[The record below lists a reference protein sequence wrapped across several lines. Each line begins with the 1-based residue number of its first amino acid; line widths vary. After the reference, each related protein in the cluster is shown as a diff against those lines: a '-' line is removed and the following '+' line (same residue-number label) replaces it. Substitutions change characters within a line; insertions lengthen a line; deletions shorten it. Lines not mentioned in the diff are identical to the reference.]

1 MIILSN
7 IISFLLLAYLAHSF
21 LSPKYN
27 KTKSLLIFVLF
38 FIPLVFITIEL
49 KYLFILFLYF
59 IVYFLL
65 YKESFIQKALI
76 IIPFYIIQIS
86 FEFLIFHIQT
96 FFNYE
101 IILAALFILFF
112 ISIYIYILKNLKR
125 LYSLKYI
132 KFIFIFPILTI
143 LWFGDIDCSY
153 FLSTSTTDLFDLLSI
168 PVLNLLLFIITLLT
182 TNYISL
188 KKQKELFNSKYEL
201 LQQHYDYNFKFLHD
215 LLHTCNQL
223 NIQFDNQNYENAK
236 EILNQLTQTTYKE
249 FNAIYSQSLVLNYVI
264 NNHLQTLIDNNIN
277 IKTDIESNSFNN
289 LDYQLQLQLFDY
301 LLTLTI
307 QSCLSC
313 QNDNKIIILKSK
325 SETNYLLLKVVFSS
339 TTINE
344 KKITN
349 HLEKILNAN
358 FYTVTIKD
366 IDDCN
371 TSLLIVLK
379 RVDN

>member
-7 IISFLLLAYLAHSF
+7 IISFLLLTYLTNSF

-358 FYTVTIKD
+358 SYTVTIKD

>member
-153 FLSTSTTDLFDLLSI
+153 FLSTSTSDLFDLLSI

-236 EILNQLTQTTYKE
+236 EILSQLTQTTYKE

-264 NNHLQTLIDNNIN
+264 NSHLNTFIENNIDIKTTVETPLNHLD
-277 IKTDIESNSFNN
+277 
-289 LDYQLQLQLFDY
+289 LQIQFQLFEY
-301 LLTLTI
+301 LLNFSI
-307 QSCLSC
+307 DSCLKSD
-313 QNDNKIIILKSK
+313 QKNKMIIIKSKEQSNHLFLKITLPYVAIKKNIIEYSLNKIFFNISYILSIKQID
-325 SETNYLLLKVVFSS
+325 TNY
-339 TTINE
+339 I
-344 KKITN
+344 
-349 HLEKILNAN
+349 
-358 FYTVTIKD
+358 
-366 IDDCN
+366 
-371 TSLLIVLK
+371 SLLITF
-379 RVDN
+379 NI

>member
-168 PVLNLLLFIITLLT
+168 PVLNLLIFIITLLT

-215 LLHTCNQL
+215 LLHICNQL

-358 FYTVTIKD
+358 SYTVTIKD

>member
-7 IISFLLLAYLAHSF
+7 IISFLLLAYLVHSF

-38 FIPLVFITIEL
+38 FIPLVFITIES
-49 KYLFILFLYF
+49 KYIFILFLYF

-86 FEFLIFHIQT
+86 FEFLVFHIQT

-101 IILAALFILFF
+101 IILAALFILLF

-168 PVLNLLLFIITLLT
+168 PVLNLLLFIIMLLT
-182 TNYISL
+182 TNSISL

-264 NNHLQTLIDNNIN
+264 NSHLNTFIENNIDIKTTVETPLNHLDLQIQFQLFEYLLNFS
-277 IKTDIESNSFNN
+277 IESCLKSDQKNKMIIIKSKEQANHLFLKITLPYVANKKN
-289 LDYQLQLQLFDY
+289 IIEYSLNKILFDISY
-301 LLTLTI
+301 I
-307 QSCLSC
+307 LSIK
-313 QNDNKIIILKSK
+313 QID
-325 SETNYLLLKVVFSS
+325 TNY
-339 TTINE
+339 I
-344 KKITN
+344 
-349 HLEKILNAN
+349 
-358 FYTVTIKD
+358 
-366 IDDCN
+366 
-371 TSLLIVLK
+371 SLLITF
-379 RVDN
+379 NI

>member
-153 FLSTSTTDLFDLLSI
+153 FLSTSTSDLFDLLSI

-236 EILNQLTQTTYKE
+236 EILSQLTQTTYKE

-264 NNHLQTLIDNNIN
+264 NSHLNTFIENNIDIKTTVETPLNHLDLQIQFQLFEYLLNFS
-277 IKTDIESNSFNN
+277 IESCLKSDQKNKMIIIKSKEQANH
-289 LDYQLQLQLFDY
+289 LF
-301 LLTLTI
+301 LKITLPYVAI
-307 QSCLSC
+307 KKNIIEYSL
-313 QNDNKIIILKSK
+313 NKILFNISYILSIKQID
-325 SETNYLLLKVVFSS
+325 TNY
-339 TTINE
+339 I
-344 KKITN
+344 
-349 HLEKILNAN
+349 
-358 FYTVTIKD
+358 
-366 IDDCN
+366 
-371 TSLLIVLK
+371 SLLITF
-379 RVDN
+379 NI

>member
-27 KTKSLLIFVLF
+27 KSKSLLIFVLL
-38 FIPLVFITIEL
+38 FILLVFITIEL

-59 IVYFLL
+59 IAYFLL
-65 YKESFIQKALI
+65 YKGSFIQKALI

-264 NNHLQTLIDNNIN
+264 NSHLNTFIENNIDIKTTVETPLNHLDLQIQFQLFEYLLNFS
-277 IKTDIESNSFNN
+277 IESCLKSDQKNKMIIIKSKEQANHLFLKITLPYVAIKKNIIEYSLN
-289 LDYQLQLQLFDY
+289 KILFDISY
-301 LLTLTI
+301 I
-307 QSCLSC
+307 LSIK
-313 QNDNKIIILKSK
+313 QID
-325 SETNYLLLKVVFSS
+325 TNY
-339 TTINE
+339 I
-344 KKITN
+344 
-349 HLEKILNAN
+349 
-358 FYTVTIKD
+358 
-366 IDDCN
+366 
-371 TSLLIVLK
+371 SLLITF
-379 RVDN
+379 NI

>member
-7 IISFLLLAYLAHSF
+7 IISFLLLAYLANSF

-358 FYTVTIKD
+358 SYTVTIKD

>member
-1 MIILSN
+1 M
-7 IISFLLLAYLAHSF
+7 
-21 LSPKYN
+21 
-27 KTKSLLIFVLF
+27 LIFVLF
-38 FIPLVFITIEL
+38 FIPLIFITIES
-49 KYLFILFLYF
+49 KYIFILFLYF
-59 IVYFLL
+59 IVCFLL
-65 YKESFIQKALI
+65 YKGSFIQKTLI

-86 FEFLIFHIQT
+86 LELLIFHIQT

-264 NNHLQTLIDNNIN
+264 NNHLNTLLENNID
-277 IKTDIESNSFNN
+277 IKTTVETTFNY
-289 LDYQLQLQLFDY
+289 LDLYTQFELFDY
-301 LLTLTI
+301 LLNLAI
-307 QSCLSC
+307 KACLIN
-313 QNDNKIIILKSK
+313 QNKIIIIKAK
-325 SETNYLLLKVVFSS
+325 
-339 TTINE
+339 E
-344 KKITN
+344 KNNSVLFKITLPYIVIKKDLLYHDLN
-349 HLEKILNAN
+349 KILSHITYELN
-358 FYTVTIKD
+358 IKE
-366 IDDCN
+366 IDSN
-371 TSLLIVLK
+371 YISLLIIF
-379 RVDN
+379 NI

>member
-27 KTKSLLIFVLF
+27 KSKSLLIFVLF

-59 IVYFLL
+59 IAYFLL

-264 NNHLQTLIDNNIN
+264 NNHLNTFIENNID
-277 IKTDIESNSFNN
+277 IKTTVETPLNHLNLQIQFQLFEYLLNFSIESCLKSDQKNRMIIIKSKEQANHLFLKITLPYVAIKKNIIEYSLN
-289 LDYQLQLQLFDY
+289 KILFDISY
-301 LLTLTI
+301 I
-307 QSCLSC
+307 LSIK
-313 QNDNKIIILKSK
+313 QID
-325 SETNYLLLKVVFSS
+325 TNY
-339 TTINE
+339 I
-344 KKITN
+344 
-349 HLEKILNAN
+349 
-358 FYTVTIKD
+358 
-366 IDDCN
+366 
-371 TSLLIVLK
+371 SLLITF
-379 RVDN
+379 NI

>member
-7 IISFLLLAYLAHSF
+7 IISFLLLTYLTNSF

-38 FIPLVFITIEL
+38 FIPLIFITIES
-49 KYLFILFLYF
+49 KYIFILFLYF
-59 IVYFLL
+59 IVCFLL
-65 YKESFIQKALI
+65 YKGSFIQKTLI

-86 FEFLIFHIQT
+86 LELLIFHIQT

-358 FYTVTIKD
+358 SYTVTIKD

>member
-27 KTKSLLIFVLF
+27 KLKSLLIFVLF

-264 NNHLQTLIDNNIN
+264 NSHLNTFIENNIDIKTTVETPLNHLDLQIQFQLFEYLLNFS
-277 IKTDIESNSFNN
+277 IESCLKSDQKNKMIIIKSKEQANHLFLKITLPYVAIKKNIIEYSLN
-289 LDYQLQLQLFDY
+289 KILFDISY
-301 LLTLTI
+301 I
-307 QSCLSC
+307 LSIK
-313 QNDNKIIILKSK
+313 QID
-325 SETNYLLLKVVFSS
+325 TNY
-339 TTINE
+339 I
-344 KKITN
+344 
-349 HLEKILNAN
+349 
-358 FYTVTIKD
+358 
-366 IDDCN
+366 
-371 TSLLIVLK
+371 SLLITF
-379 RVDN
+379 NI

>member
-215 LLHTCNQL
+215 LLHTCSQL

-358 FYTVTIKD
+358 SYTVTIKD

>member
-27 KTKSLLIFVLF
+27 KSKSLLIFVLF

-264 NNHLQTLIDNNIN
+264 NNHLNTFIENNID
-277 IKTDIESNSFNN
+277 IKTTVETPLNHLDLQIQFQLFEYLLNFSIESCLKSDQKNKMIIIKSKGQANHLFLKITLPYVAIKKNIIEYSLN
-289 LDYQLQLQLFDY
+289 KILFDISY
-301 LLTLTI
+301 I
-307 QSCLSC
+307 LSIK
-313 QNDNKIIILKSK
+313 QID
-325 SETNYLLLKVVFSS
+325 TNY
-339 TTINE
+339 I
-344 KKITN
+344 
-349 HLEKILNAN
+349 
-358 FYTVTIKD
+358 
-366 IDDCN
+366 
-371 TSLLIVLK
+371 SLLITF
-379 RVDN
+379 NI

>member
-153 FLSTSTTDLFDLLSI
+153 FLSTSTTNLFDLLSI
-168 PVLNLLLFIITLLT
+168 PVLNLLLFIITLHT

-358 FYTVTIKD
+358 SYTVTIKD

>member
-112 ISIYIYILKNLKR
+112 ISIYILKNLKR

-358 FYTVTIKD
+358 SYTVTIKD

>member
-1 MIILSN
+1 MIVLSN

-38 FIPLVFITIEL
+38 FIPLVFITIES
-49 KYLFILFLYF
+49 KYIFILFLYF

-86 FEFLIFHIQT
+86 FELLIFHIQT

-101 IILAALFILFF
+101 IIIATLFILFF
-112 ISIYIYILKNLKR
+112 ISIYIYILKYLKR
-125 LYSLKYI
+125 LCSLKYI
-132 KFIFIFPILTI
+132 KFTFIFLILTI
-143 LWFGDIDCSY
+143 LWFGDIDGSY
-153 FLSTSTTDLFDLLSI
+153 FLSNSTTDLFDLLSI

-182 TNYISL
+182 TNYLSL

-223 NIQFDNQNYENAK
+223 NIQFDHQNYEDAK

-264 NNHLQTLIDNNIN
+264 NNHLQTLIENNIN
-277 IKTDIESNSFNN
+277 IKTDIENDSFNN

-313 QNDNKIIILKSK
+313 QNDNKIIMFKSK

-358 FYTVTIKD
+358 SYTVTFKEV
-366 IDDCN
+366 DDCN

-379 RVDN
+379 RVSN

>member
-27 KTKSLLIFVLF
+27 KSKSLLIFVLL
-38 FIPLVFITIEL
+38 FILLVFITIEL

-59 IVYFLL
+59 IAYFLL
-65 YKESFIQKALI
+65 YKGSFIQKALI

-236 EILNQLTQTTYKE
+236 EILSQLTQTTYKE

-264 NNHLQTLIDNNIN
+264 NSHLNTFIENNIDIKTTVETPLNHLDLQIQFQLFEYLLNFS
-277 IKTDIESNSFNN
+277 IESCLKSDQKNKMIIIKSKEQSNH
-289 LDYQLQLQLFDY
+289 LF
-301 LLTLTI
+301 LKITLPYVAI
-307 QSCLSC
+307 KKNIIEYSL
-313 QNDNKIIILKSK
+313 NKIFFNISYILSIKQID
-325 SETNYLLLKVVFSS
+325 TNY
-339 TTINE
+339 I
-344 KKITN
+344 
-349 HLEKILNAN
+349 
-358 FYTVTIKD
+358 
-366 IDDCN
+366 
-371 TSLLIVLK
+371 SLLITF
-379 RVDN
+379 NI

>member
-313 QNDNKIIILKSK
+313 QNDNKIIIFKSK

-358 FYTVTIKD
+358 SYTVTIKD

>member
-249 FNAIYSQSLVLNYVI
+249 FNAIYSQSLILNYVI

-358 FYTVTIKD
+358 SYTVTIKD

>member
-7 IISFLLLAYLAHSF
+7 IISFLLLAYLVHSF

-38 FIPLVFITIEL
+38 FIPLVFITIES
-49 KYLFILFLYF
+49 KYIFILFLYF

-96 FFNYE
+96 FINYE
-101 IILAALFILFF
+101 IILAALFILLF

-153 FLSTSTTDLFDLLSI
+153 FLFTSTTDLFDLLSI

-264 NNHLQTLIDNNIN
+264 NSHLNTLIENNIN
-277 IKTDIESNSFNN
+277 IKTTVETPLNHLDLQIQFQLFEYLLNFSIESCLKSDQKNKMIIIKSKEQANHLFLKITLPYVAIKKNIIEYSLN
-289 LDYQLQLQLFDY
+289 KILFDISY
-301 LLTLTI
+301 I
-307 QSCLSC
+307 LSIK
-313 QNDNKIIILKSK
+313 QID
-325 SETNYLLLKVVFSS
+325 TNY
-339 TTINE
+339 I
-344 KKITN
+344 
-349 HLEKILNAN
+349 
-358 FYTVTIKD
+358 
-366 IDDCN
+366 
-371 TSLLIVLK
+371 SLLITF
-379 RVDN
+379 NI

>member
-76 IIPFYIIQIS
+76 IKPCYIIQIS

-264 NNHLQTLIDNNIN
+264 NSHLNTFIENNIDIKTTVETPLNHLDLQIQFQLFEYLLNFS
-277 IKTDIESNSFNN
+277 IESCLKSDQKNKMIIIKSKEQSNH
-289 LDYQLQLQLFDY
+289 LF
-301 LLTLTI
+301 LKITLPYVAI
-307 QSCLSC
+307 KKNIIEYSL
-313 QNDNKIIILKSK
+313 NKILFNISYILSIKQID
-325 SETNYLLLKVVFSS
+325 TNY
-339 TTINE
+339 I
-344 KKITN
+344 
-349 HLEKILNAN
+349 
-358 FYTVTIKD
+358 
-366 IDDCN
+366 
-371 TSLLIVLK
+371 SLLITF
-379 RVDN
+379 NI

>member
-215 LLHTCNQL
+215 LLHTCSQL
-223 NIQFDNQNYENAK
+223 NIQFDNQNYENTK

-358 FYTVTIKD
+358 SYTVTIKD

>member
-7 IISFLLLAYLAHSF
+7 IISFLLLAYLVHSF

-38 FIPLVFITIEL
+38 FIPLVFITIES
-49 KYLFILFLYF
+49 KYIFILFLYF

-101 IILAALFILFF
+101 IILAALFILLF

-153 FLSTSTTDLFDLLSI
+153 FLFTSTTDLFDLLSI

-264 NNHLQTLIDNNIN
+264 NSHLNTLIENNIN
-277 IKTDIESNSFNN
+277 IKTTVETPLNHLDLQIQFQLFEYLLNFSIESCLKSDQKNKMIIIKSKEQANHLFLKITLPYVAIKKNIIEYSLN
-289 LDYQLQLQLFDY
+289 KILFDISY
-301 LLTLTI
+301 I
-307 QSCLSC
+307 LSIK
-313 QNDNKIIILKSK
+313 QID
-325 SETNYLLLKVVFSS
+325 TNY
-339 TTINE
+339 I
-344 KKITN
+344 
-349 HLEKILNAN
+349 
-358 FYTVTIKD
+358 
-366 IDDCN
+366 
-371 TSLLIVLK
+371 SLLITF
-379 RVDN
+379 NI

>member
-38 FIPLVFITIEL
+38 FIPLVFITIES
-49 KYLFILFLYF
+49 KYIFILFLYF

-101 IILAALFILFF
+101 IILAALFILLF

-168 PVLNLLLFIITLLT
+168 PVLNLLLFIIMLLT

-264 NNHLQTLIDNNIN
+264 NSHLNTFIENNIDIKTTVETPLNHLDLQIQFQLFEYLLNFS
-277 IKTDIESNSFNN
+277 IESCLKSDQKNKMIIIKSKEQANHLFLKITLPYVAIKKNIIEYSLN
-289 LDYQLQLQLFDY
+289 KILFDISY
-301 LLTLTI
+301 I
-307 QSCLSC
+307 LSIK
-313 QNDNKIIILKSK
+313 QID
-325 SETNYLLLKVVFSS
+325 TNY
-339 TTINE
+339 I
-344 KKITN
+344 
-349 HLEKILNAN
+349 
-358 FYTVTIKD
+358 
-366 IDDCN
+366 
-371 TSLLIVLK
+371 SLLITF
-379 RVDN
+379 NI

>member
-7 IISFLLLAYLAHSF
+7 IISFLLLTYLTNSF

-38 FIPLVFITIEL
+38 FIPLIFITIESE
-49 KYLFILFLYF
+49 YIFILFLYF
-59 IVYFLL
+59 IVCFLL
-65 YKESFIQKALI
+65 YKGSFIQKTLI

-86 FEFLIFHIQT
+86 LELLIFHIQT

-264 NNHLQTLIDNNIN
+264 NNHLNTLLENNID
-277 IKTDIESNSFNN
+277 IKTTVETTFNY
-289 LDYQLQLQLFDY
+289 LDLYTQFELFDY
-301 LLTLTI
+301 LLNLAI
-307 QSCLSC
+307 KACLIN
-313 QNDNKIIILKSK
+313 QNKIIIIKAK
-325 SETNYLLLKVVFSS
+325 
-339 TTINE
+339 E
-344 KKITN
+344 KNNSVLFKITLPYIVIKKDLLYHDLN
-349 HLEKILNAN
+349 KILSHITYELN
-358 FYTVTIKD
+358 IKE
-366 IDDCN
+366 IDSN
-371 TSLLIVLK
+371 YISLLIIF
-379 RVDN
+379 NI

>member
-143 LWFGDIDCSY
+143 LLFGDIDCSY

-215 LLHTCNQL
+215 LLHTCSQL

-358 FYTVTIKD
+358 SYTVTIKD

>member
-1 MIILSN
+1 MIILPN

-215 LLHTCNQL
+215 LLHRCNQL

-264 NNHLQTLIDNNIN
+264 NSHLNTFIENNIDIKTTVETPLNHLDLQIQFQLFEYLLNFS
-277 IKTDIESNSFNN
+277 IESCLKSDQKNKMIIIKSKEQANHLFLKITLPYVAIKKNIIEYSLN
-289 LDYQLQLQLFDY
+289 KILFDISY
-301 LLTLTI
+301 I
-307 QSCLSC
+307 LSIK
-313 QNDNKIIILKSK
+313 QID
-325 SETNYLLLKVVFSS
+325 TNY
-339 TTINE
+339 I
-344 KKITN
+344 
-349 HLEKILNAN
+349 
-358 FYTVTIKD
+358 
-366 IDDCN
+366 
-371 TSLLIVLK
+371 SLLITF
-379 RVDN
+379 NI

>member
-153 FLSTSTTDLFDLLSI
+153 FLSTSTSDLFDLLSI

-264 NNHLQTLIDNNIN
+264 NSHLNTFIENNIDIKTTVETPLNHLDLQIQFQLFEYLLNFS
-277 IKTDIESNSFNN
+277 IESCLKSDQKNKMIIIKSKEQSNH
-289 LDYQLQLQLFDY
+289 LF
-301 LLTLTI
+301 LKITLPYVAI
-307 QSCLSC
+307 KKNIIEYSL
-313 QNDNKIIILKSK
+313 NKILFNISYILSIKQID
-325 SETNYLLLKVVFSS
+325 TNY
-339 TTINE
+339 I
-344 KKITN
+344 
-349 HLEKILNAN
+349 
-358 FYTVTIKD
+358 
-366 IDDCN
+366 
-371 TSLLIVLK
+371 SLLITF
-379 RVDN
+379 NI

>member
-59 IVYFLL
+59 IVYFLI

-215 LLHTCNQL
+215 LLHTCSQL

-358 FYTVTIKD
+358 SYTVTIKD

>member
-27 KTKSLLIFVLF
+27 KLKSLLIFVLF

-59 IVYFLL
+59 IAYFLL

-101 IILAALFILFF
+101 IILAALFILLF

-264 NNHLQTLIDNNIN
+264 NSHLNTFIENNIDIKTTVETPLNHLDLQIQFQLFEYLLNFS
-277 IKTDIESNSFNN
+277 IESCLKSDQKNKMIIIKSKEQANHLFLKITLPYVAIKKNIIEYSLN
-289 LDYQLQLQLFDY
+289 KILFDISY
-301 LLTLTI
+301 I
-307 QSCLSC
+307 LSIK
-313 QNDNKIIILKSK
+313 QID
-325 SETNYLLLKVVFSS
+325 TNY
-339 TTINE
+339 I
-344 KKITN
+344 
-349 HLEKILNAN
+349 
-358 FYTVTIKD
+358 
-366 IDDCN
+366 
-371 TSLLIVLK
+371 SLLITF
-379 RVDN
+379 NI